1 MAMLNNQRVYRKYVQ
16 RFFCA
21 MFSFGRAESDE
32 DSHAANMFQFQGTQL
47 LQFLHQTCITQ
58 LGWKVHH
65 GARRVEDEPRR
76 DGAVGSVEKLVVK

>member
-65 GARRVEDEPRR
+65 GAGGWKMNPAGMELWDL
-76 DGAVGSVEKLVVK
+76 SKNWW